1 MKSTVAVR
9 YTPSLE
15 TDADT
20 IFEPL
25 PNEQRPLAGGLPS
38 VESRPETKVELVK
51 LGQFE
56 EHGNTDPLASARGVM
71 LAVLLS
77 TPVWAALIWWLI

>member
-38 VESRPETKVELVK
+38 MKSQPENEVEVLNFEH
-51 LGQFE
+51 FE
-56 EHGNTDPLASARGVM
+56 EHDDTDPLAPARGVM